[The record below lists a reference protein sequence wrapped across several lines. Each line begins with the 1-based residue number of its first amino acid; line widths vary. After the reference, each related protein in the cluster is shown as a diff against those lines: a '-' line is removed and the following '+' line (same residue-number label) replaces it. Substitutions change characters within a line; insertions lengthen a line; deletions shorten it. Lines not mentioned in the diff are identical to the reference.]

1 MFQPD
6 FYPTPNVFEIGND
19 AVPVT
24 GQTTA
29 PGRVILCYLPNAV
42 ATYCGQILDM
52 TQWDAG
58 FVDAMIE
65 RIARGLAPALAR
77 AGQVGLENEKLEAAA
92 AAASAGTALMR
103 QG

>member
-1 MFQPD
+1 
-6 FYPTPNVFEIGND
+6 
-19 AVPVT
+19 
-24 GQTTA
+24 
-29 PGRVILCYLPNAV
+29 
-42 ATYCGQILDM
+42 M